1 MLSDQQI
8 DHFETFGFLFLPRL
22 FPPAEIAEIRLAAD
36 ALVEAKSAAAVRTRA
51 NTSMSRPSSNRAEI
65 SPASSKTTAST

>member
-36 ALVEAKSAAAVRTRA
+36 ALWRDERGGGPDQG

-65 SPASSKTTAST
+65 SPASSKMTAST

>member
-1 MLSDQQI
+1 MLTDQQI

-36 ALVEAKSAAAVRTRA
+36 ALVAR
-51 NTSMSRPSSNRAEI
+51 
-65 SPASSKTTAST
+65 